1 MDSALM
7 VERMYYIVDGRG
19 NYYCVNG
26 EDQLIVSQNRDGAD
40 LFAFKEANKRIG
52 SGKKM
57 NFYSILPADNITTKA
72 EEIKEDEVEI
82 KEVQYAYDMDQL
94 DWAEFLTHFCYV
106 ISGLKKYQDKLNDDL
121 SKADMCICD
130 LMHYLEL
137 YDLSEADYIRTARM
151 LKEYREKRRI
161 IKDRYNIT
169 EWFQNAIGTKANLTK
184 VKTVLKQIDGLSKRI
199 YTPRMLPE
207 VFEYTEPEIKGLE
220 SEEEAMEEYR
230 ERSEESEMTVE
241 NLVRRETKFD
251 TAENDWLRMAEEQAQ
266 FFAEAKQYACNLQIT
281 LNEVDEEIES
291 ILQEMEETNYNAAE
305 GYKTVKRL
313 QMLRNE
319 RKRVKNEL
327 ESVQTITG
335 CFACDEMRDA
345 YQYCAGRIQEIME

>member
-26 EDQLIVSQNRDGAD
+26 EDQLIVSQNRD
-40 LFAFKEANKRIG
+40 
-52 SGKKM
+52 
-57 NFYSILPADNITTKA
+57 
-72 EEIKEDEVEI
+72 
-82 KEVQYAYDMDQL
+82 
-94 DWAEFLTHFCYV
+94 WAEFLTHFCYV

-121 SKADMCICD
+121 SKA
-130 LMHYLEL
+130 
-137 YDLSEADYIRTARM
+137 
-151 LKEYREKRRI
+151 
-161 IKDRYNIT
+161 
-169 EWFQNAIGTKANLTK
+169 NLTI

-220 SEEEAMEEYR
+220 SEEAMEEYR
-230 ERSEESEMTVE
+230 ERSEEAEMIVE
-241 NLVRRETKFD
+241 NLVRR
-251 TAENDWLRMAEEQAQ
+251 
-266 FFAEAKQYACNLQIT
+266 
-281 LNEVDEEIES
+281 
-291 ILQEMEETNYNAAE
+291 ETNYNAAE